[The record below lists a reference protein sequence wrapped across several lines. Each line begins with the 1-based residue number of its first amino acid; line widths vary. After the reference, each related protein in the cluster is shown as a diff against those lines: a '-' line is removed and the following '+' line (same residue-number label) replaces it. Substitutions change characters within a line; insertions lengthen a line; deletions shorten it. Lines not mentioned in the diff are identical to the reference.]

1 MSSAKTAT
9 KVSPRPERD
18 GRVYHPRT
26 RLVSMKEA
34 HTMEPPRRLGHINR
48 LVLDKAI
55 TLADGDFRRI
65 VPQEDGSV
73 LVVNR

>member
-1 MSSAKTAT
+1 VSSAKTAT
-9 KVSPRPERD
+9 KVSVRPERE

-26 RLVSMKEA
+26 RLVSMQEA
-34 HTMEPPRRLGHINR
+34 HKMEPPRRLEHVNR

-55 TLADGDFRRI
+55 ALANGDFRRI
-65 VPQEDGSV
+65 VPQDDGSV

>member
-1 MSSAKTAT
+1 
-9 KVSPRPERD
+9 
-18 GRVYHPRT
+18 
-26 RLVSMKEA
+26 MKEA
-34 HTMEPPRRLGHINR
+34 REMEPPRRLGHVNR

-55 TLADGDFRRI
+55 TLANGDFRRI

>member
-1 MSSAKTAT
+1 MSSAKTAV
-9 KVSPRPERD
+9 KVSPRPRHG

-34 HTMEPPRRLGHINR
+34 REMEPPLRLSHVNR

-55 TLADGDFRRI
+55 TLANGDFRRI